1 VKKIALI
8 AILLL
13 IIFTLVLAF
22 GDQKETQKAELI
34 ELQEVSPFTYCCIPH
49 KGPFTE
55 IEKVIGQL
63 MQATKSQN
71 IFPGGPMIGVYYN
84 SPEEVK
90 PEDLEWE
97 IGFPVTPQVVPL
109 APLEK
114 KQWTFTQVASAF
126 HIGPYEKT
134 GETIAKIYE
143 WMKANH
149 RVQSGPLLERY
160 LTMPTPETKPEDLKT
175 EIWVPCQ
182 EKKK

>member
-1 VKKIALI
+1 MKKIVLI
-8 AILLL
+8 SILLL
-13 IIFTLVLAF
+13 TIFILALAF
-22 GDQKETQKAELI
+22 GNQKESPKEESIALK
-34 ELQEVSPFTYCCIPH
+34 EVSPFTYCCIPH

-55 IEKVIGQL
+55 IEKIIGQL

-84 SPEEVK
+84 SPEKVK

-97 IGFPVTPQVVPL
+97 IGFPVTPQATPQ

-114 KQWTFTQVASAF
+114 KQWTFTKIVSAL

-134 GETIAKIYE
+134 GETVIKINE
-143 WMKANH
+143 WMKAHNLVH
-149 RVQSGPLLERY
+149 SGPVLEKY

-182 EKKK
+182 EQKK